1 MDYEKIGKFIAK
13 LRRENNYTQEQLAEM
28 LFVDRTTVSK
38 LEQGLNNISTDM
50 LLRLSNIFNITI
62 NEMII
67 GEKMSKNNI
76 EKINDV
82 TTSVIRKKSKLKRNL
97 IIILTSHHKEDI
109 ERLADEIY
117 RFDGGRVS
125 LIK

>member
-67 GEKMSKNNI
+67 GEKRSKNNI

-97 IIILTSHHKEDI
+97 IL
-109 ERLADEIY
+109 Y
-117 RFDGGRVS
+117 
-125 LIK
+125 

>member
-97 IIILTSHHKEDI
+97 IL
-109 ERLADEIY
+109 Y
-117 RFDGGRVS
+117 
-125 LIK
+125 

>member
-1 MDYEKIGKFIAK
+1 MDMDYEKIGKFIAK

-97 IIILTSHHKEDI
+97 IL
-109 ERLADEIY
+109 Y
-117 RFDGGRVS
+117 
-125 LIK
+125 

>member
-1 MDYEKIGKFIAK
+1 MDMDYEKIGKFIAK

-67 GEKMSKNNI
+67 GEKRSKNNI

-97 IIILTSHHKEDI
+97 IL
-109 ERLADEIY
+109 Y
-117 RFDGGRVS
+117 
-125 LIK
+125 